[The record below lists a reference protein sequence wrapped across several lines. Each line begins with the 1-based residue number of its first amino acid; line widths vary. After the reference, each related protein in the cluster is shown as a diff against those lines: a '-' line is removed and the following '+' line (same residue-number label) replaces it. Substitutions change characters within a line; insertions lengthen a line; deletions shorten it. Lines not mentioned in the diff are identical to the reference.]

1 MFFIDKY
8 APKSI
13 DDVYFHQDLLQKL
26 KVMCED
32 DSVPHIIFYGPDGCG
47 KKTIINM
54 FLEMRYD
61 KNVYRLFDCNYT
73 VSGSG
78 NSTTTVTVKQSKHHI
93 VIEPNNNNF
102 DRYLIQDIVKEYAR
116 HPCGLFSRKNGF
128 RTVLINNVDNL
139 SYYAQTSLRRTMEQY
154 SGSCRFIMW
163 SRSLSKVIEP
173 LRSRCLCFKIRS
185 PSEGELFEY
194 ILQISANENL
204 NLNIRDFYNI
214 NKLANKNV
222 KKALWLLEL
231 KKLNENY
238 ETTYDQMIEN
248 IIQCI
253 LTKQLQVVS
262 LGIKSGSTAKSIG
275 PTPIRDHLYRIMI
288 TNIDGSQIIKDIVNR
303 LVTRKDISFECKGE
317 IVEKA
322 AKYEHNLIRGRRE
335 IIHLEA
341 FVIGIMQSLYND
353 NKPKQL
359 VKEK

>member
-8 APKSI
+8 SPKTI
-13 DDVYFHQDLLQKL
+13 EDAYFHKDVLNKL
-26 KVMCED
+26 KLMCED

-47 KKTIINM
+47 KKTLINM

-61 KNVYRLFDCNYT
+61 KNVYRLLDCSYT

-78 NSTTTVTVKQSKHHI
+78 NSTTAVTVKQSKHHI

-116 HPCGLFSRKNGF
+116 HPRGLFSQKNSF

-154 SGSCRFIMW
+154 SGACRFIMW

-173 LRSRCLCFKIRS
+173 LRSRCICLKIRS
-185 PSEGELFEY
+185 PTEGELFEY
-194 ILQISANENL
+194 ILQISSKEKL
-204 NLNIRDFYNI
+204 NLSIRDFYKI
-214 NKLANKNV
+214 NTLADRNV
-222 KKALWLLEL
+222 KRALWLLEL
-231 KKLNENY
+231 KKLGIAY
-238 ETTYDQMIEN
+238 ETTYDQIVDN
-248 IIQCI
+248 ILTCI
-253 LTKQLQVVS
+253 LTTKLKAVNFYGKNENVNR
-262 LGIKSGSTAKSIG
+262 
-275 PTPIRDHLYRIMI
+275 PIVKNDVRDWLYRILI
-288 TNIDGSQIIKDIVNR
+288 TNIEGSQIIKDITNKIVR
-303 LVTRKDISFECKGE
+303 RKDITFECKSE

-341 FVIGIMQSLYND
+341 FILGVMTSIYNHTKLD
-353 NKPKQL
+353 
-359 VKEK
+359 EKN